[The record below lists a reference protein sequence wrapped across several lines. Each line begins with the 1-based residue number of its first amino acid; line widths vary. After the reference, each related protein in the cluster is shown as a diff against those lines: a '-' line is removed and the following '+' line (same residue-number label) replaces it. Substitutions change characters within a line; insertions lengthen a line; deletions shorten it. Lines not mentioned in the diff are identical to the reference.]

1 MDQDLMSD
9 EDKQAA
15 IKSYLEAQNNS
26 GPQMSLADNSG
37 APSQAPQIDLSQANQ
52 SDSSQ
57 SAPSPPVSN
66 DPKLDAI
73 KAQLAQQYATANDDT
88 DIKTAMANAHHANNV
103 ANFGSALE
111 SIAKANSM
119 AHGGAGVD
127 NDFYQGLRQ
136 QGQQGIQQAQT
147 ARNAKVQQF
156 IQQNEI
162 NRQVA
167 TDTMAKGTYDQ
178 QQKAAK
184 YLNDQEDPTSAVSKN
199 AQTAFTAAFK
209 SMPEVANMDVSN
221 FSASDLASASK
232 NVDVIAKLNE
242 LKQAKQMQLEF
253 QKGMLGNKQDQK
265 MQANE
270 VALNNRDINFRGN
283 TAAQQAQQGILNADK
298 ALDIISKVP
307 DPNNIPPQMVNLI
320 AQEVSKIAAGGVG
333 SEFGQKTVQ
342 AETLQSRWNEMMQ
355 RVNGQPT
362 GADLGPFVN
371 MYKNYLQGMKATNST
386 YMDKYYQ
393 DNLAGNMGGQISS
406 DAIERYKA
414 KHPTAFPS
422 ASTGSTG
429 GQGNGQGAG
438 QTMMAAQE
446 LPPDPTKLVK
456 DTLYKLKNGKTG
468 TFNGKGFTPYQPQQ
482 AVAGQ

>member
-1 MDQDLMSD
+1 MDQDLTTD

-15 IKSYLEAQNNS
+15 IKAYLEAQNNS
-26 GPQMSLADNSG
+26 GPQMSIADNSSM
-37 APSQAPQIDLSQANQ
+37 PSQTPQIDLSQPDQ
-52 SDSSQ
+52 SSDSDSQ
-57 SAPSPPVSN
+57 SASTPSVSSG

-88 DIKTAMANAHHANNV
+88 DIKAAMANAHHANNV

-184 YLNDQEDPTSAVSKN
+184 YLNDQEDPNSDVSKN

-242 LKQAKQMQLEF
+242 MKQAKQMQLEF

-371 MYKNYLQGMKATNST
+371 MYKDYLTGMKATNSA

-393 DNLAGNMGGQISS
+393 DNLAGNMGGQISP

-429 GQGNGQGAG
+429 GGQGAG
-438 QTMMAAQE
+438 QTMTAQE
-446 LPPDPTKLVK
+446 LPPDPTKLVSG
-456 DTLYKLKNGKTG
+456 TVYKLKNGKIG
-468 TFNGKGFTPYQPQQ
+468 KFNGKGFTPYSPP